1 MHMQL
6 LHTDRVVMFD
16 RTAFGNSN
24 ISLPNAKCLHDPDD
38 PASRL
43 DCTAH
48 SVEYDVASNSVRPLT
63 VLSNIWCSSGAV
75 LPDGTLA
82 QTGGNGKGDH
92 AVRLYKACTDN
103 YSSSCDWQEIINGL
117 TQTRWYATS
126 QILPDGRQII
136 IGGRSQFNYEFYPKH
151 SPTDG
156 SYNLPFLQQTFDH
169 ADTDNNLY
177 PFVFLNT
184 DGNLFIFANNRAI
197 LFDYKNSKLIRTYPA
212 LPGGDP
218 RNYPSTGS
226 AVLLPLKSNAAAAE
240 VLLCGGAIKG
250 ACDRARK
257 GDFVR
262 ALDTCGRIRIN
273 DPNPQWVMETMPL
286 ARVMGDMLLL
296 PNGNVLIING
306 AGTGTAAWELGRS
319 PVLSPVLYY
328 PDNQP
333 GSRFEV
339 QNPTA
344 TPRMYHSAA
353 VLLRDGRVLVGG
365 SNPHEFYN
373 FTNVLFPTDLTLQSF
388 SPPYLDPRFDN
399 LQPKILSPVSGSKI
413 GYGQQIPVRFSVDPG
428 QLVQSTIM
436 VTMIAPAFATHSFSM
451 NQRLLVL
458 ERGDVMPV
466 GGSAYQIMATTPG
479 SGNLAPAGYYL
490 MFVVHKDIPSEGIWI
505 HIN

>member
-1 MHMQL
+1 MTPPALALCFFLSFLLWHDAAGGGKWDLLLSNAGISAMHMQL

-24 ISLPNAKCLHDPDD
+24 ISLPKGKCVHDPDD
-38 PASRL
+38 PVSRL

-48 SVEYDVASNSVRPLT
+48 SVEYDVRTNSVRPLT
-63 VLSNIWCSSGAV
+63 VLTNIWCSSGAV
-75 LPDGTLA
+75 FPDGTLA
-82 QTGGNGKGDH
+82 QTGGNGQGDH
-92 AVRLYKACTDN
+92 VVRLYKPCTDN
-103 YSSSCDWQEIINGL
+103 NSCDWQEITKGL
-117 TQTRWYATS
+117 SQKRWYATS

-136 IGGRSQFNYEFYPKH
+136 
-151 SPTDG
+151 
-156 SYNLPFLQQTFDH
+156 TFDH
-169 ADTDNNLY
+169 RETDNHLY
-177 PFVFLNT
+177 PFVFLNV

-197 LFDYKNSKLIRTYPA
+197 LFDYTNSKIIRTYPT

-226 AVLLPLKSNAAAAE
+226 AVLLPLKGNAGAAE
-240 VLLCGGAIKG
+240 VLLCGGALKG
-250 ACDRARK
+250 ACDRARN
-257 GDFVR
+257 GDFVK

-273 DPNPQWVMETMPL
+273 DPNPQWVMEIMPS

-339 QNPTA
+339 QNPTS
-344 TPRMYHSAA
+344 TPRMYHSSS
-353 VLLRDGRVLVGG
+353 VLLRDGR
-365 SNPHEFYN
+365 
-373 FTNVLFPTDLTLQSF
+373 FPTDLTLQSF
-388 SPPYLDPRFDN
+388 SPAYLDPQFGN
-399 LQPKILSPVSGSKI
+399 LRPKILSPISGSNI
-413 GYGQQIPVRFSVDPG
+413 GYGQQIPIRFIVAPG

-436 VTMIAPAFATHSFSM
+436 VTMIAPSFTTHSFSM

-458 ERGDVMPV
+458 DRGDVMPV
-466 GGSAYQIMATTPG
+466 GGSVYQLMVRTPA
-479 SGNLAPAGYYL
+479 SSNLAPAGYYL
-490 MFVVHKDIPSEGIWI
+490 LFVVHKDIPSEGIWI
-505 HIN
+505 HIP